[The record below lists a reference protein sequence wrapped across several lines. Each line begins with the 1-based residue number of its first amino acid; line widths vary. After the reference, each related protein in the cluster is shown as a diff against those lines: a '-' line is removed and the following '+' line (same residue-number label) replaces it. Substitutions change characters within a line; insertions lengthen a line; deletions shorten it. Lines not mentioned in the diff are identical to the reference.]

1 MKKMFLG
8 ALLVLSNVAYA
19 EISIRIFEPIR
30 FKDINTRSLGEY
42 VIGEGTLEISTD
54 RLNDVVDENGNVLK
68 DENGVLMLG
77 DSGKKIEFKIPEYG
91 GLLNNGKRYLK
102 VEKYVMEDS
111 DKNYV
116 VDREKKHIKIYAYI
130 PKKSLNDKNE
140 DASVLEGEYV
150 GRVPIIA
157 VQKSRI
163 QKNSTTTST
172 GGMTLATPIVKDEIV
187 TSETK

>member
-1 MKKMFLG
+1 MKKLFLT
-8 ALLVLSNVAYA
+8 ALLVVSSVAYA
-19 EISIRIFEPIR
+19 EISIKIFDPIR

-42 VIGEGTLEISTD
+42 VIGEGTLEVSTD
-54 RLNDVVDENGNVLK
+54 RLDDIVDENGNVLK

-77 DSGKKIEFKIPEYG
+77 DRGKKIEFKIPEYG

-111 DKNYV
+111 EKNYV
-116 VDREKKHIKIYAYI
+116 IDREKKHIKIYAYI
-130 PKKSLNDKNE
+130 PKKSLNDKSE

-150 GRVPIIA
+150 GRVPIVA

-163 QKNSTTTST
+163 QETGKKTT
-172 GGMTLATPIVKDEIV
+172 V
-187 TSETK
+187 TNTTITESELVTTETK